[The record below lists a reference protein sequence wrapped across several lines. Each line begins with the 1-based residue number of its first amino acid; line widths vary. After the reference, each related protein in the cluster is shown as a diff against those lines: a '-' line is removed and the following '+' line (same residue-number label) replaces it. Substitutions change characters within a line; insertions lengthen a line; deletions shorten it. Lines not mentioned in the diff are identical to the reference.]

1 MSFHI
6 LKSVILAI
14 LFILIATSSPYS
26 LSQAQGSGQSLIS
39 FAINEFIT
47 IEDVDDINLNP
58 TPGAPAQGTDLFCV
72 AGDGFPAFSIIFTG
86 LGTGTGTPFIL
97 RGRQGAVLN
106 YQVSFQNAT
115 SGGAP
120 IAALP
125 GVPITNN
132 TLQANNCMNNNALFN
147 VLVPA
152 SEWEPVAGMAPFRGR
167 LLITVE
173 SE

>member
-1 MSFHI
+1 MSFYT
-6 LKSVILAI
+6 LKKSMLAI
-14 LFILIATSSPYS
+14 LFFFTATSSPYS
-26 LSQAQGSGQSLIS
+26 LSQAQGSGQSIIS
-39 FAINEFIT
+39 FTINEFIT
-47 IEDVDDINLNP
+47 IEDVDNINLNP

-86 LGTGTGTPFIL
+86 LGTGPGTPFTL
-97 RGRQGAVLN
+97 RGRQGAELN
-106 YQVSFQNAT
+106 YQVSFLNAT